1 MDSLGYFYGSITKLL
16 GFKPHRHEGKV
27 LGLAAYGNPK
37 KAYNE
42 ISKMISFDNKKKNFI
57 SHPENGLYLLFF
69 ENKNLKILLK
79 RYSKKRYSKSYS
91 KKIRGCSDKLYTINK
106 F

>member
-42 ISKMISFDNKKKNFI
+42 ISKMISFDNKKKILSHIQKMVFI
-57 SHPENGLYLLFF
+57 YLF
-69 ENKNLKILLK
+69 
-79 RYSKKRYSKSYS
+79 
-91 KKIRGCSDKLYTINK
+91 
-106 F
+106 